1 MATFLKAQVASLS
14 ASIFDFLTTLVCTQ
28 YLQFW
33 YVAGSATGTVV
44 GGVINFTMGR
54 RWVFSATEKKVYFQ
68 IFKYVLVWS
77 GNLGLTTSGVFLVTH
92 YLNVNYI
99 LSKIIVTSTVG
110 VTYNYFMQKKFVFA

>member
-28 YLQFW
+28 YLGFW
-33 YVAGSATGTVV
+33 YVYGSATGTAV
-44 GGVINFTMGR
+44 GGIINFSMGR
-54 RWVFSATEKKVYFQ
+54 HWVFGASGKKVYYQ
-68 IFKYVLVWS
+68 ILRYVLVWS
-77 GNLGLTTSGVFLVTH
+77 GNFALTTTGVFLVTH

-99 LSKIIVTSTVG
+99 LSKIIVTGTVG